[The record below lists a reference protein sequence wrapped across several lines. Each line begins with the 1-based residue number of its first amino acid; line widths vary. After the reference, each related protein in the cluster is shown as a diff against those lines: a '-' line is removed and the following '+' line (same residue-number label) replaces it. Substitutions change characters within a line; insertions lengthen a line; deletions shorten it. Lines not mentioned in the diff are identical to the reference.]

1 MDRSWDAN
9 TLDYIMEQEGLSAM
23 ERLFDIFQNE
33 ERLRLADRLALAQR
47 ALQFIGSNEQADSM
61 YHSLMLDTQVPLVIK
76 QSLANGMIGANQ
88 MVLAEAPVTADE
100 IKTRMQI
107 LETVRATVQDAATH
121 DAVSKASDQLQQM
134 LDQIP
139 ALQP

>member
-1 MDRSWDAN
+1 
-9 TLDYIMEQEGLSAM
+9 
-23 ERLFDIFQNE
+23 
-33 ERLRLADRLALAQR
+33 
-47 ALQFIGSNEQADSM
+47 
-61 YHSLMLDTQVPLVIK
+61 
-76 QSLANGMIGANQ
+76 
-88 MVLAEAPVTADE
+88 MVLAEAPATADE

-121 DAVSKASDQLQQM
+121 DAVSEASDQLQQM